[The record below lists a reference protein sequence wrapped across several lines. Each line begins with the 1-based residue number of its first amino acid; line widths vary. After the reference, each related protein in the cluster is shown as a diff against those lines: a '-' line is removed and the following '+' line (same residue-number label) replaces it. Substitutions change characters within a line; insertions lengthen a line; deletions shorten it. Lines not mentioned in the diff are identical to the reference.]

1 MTTDIHDDHQPAPP
15 MGVSS
20 SEGLGPAVPKRKDLG
35 DLIDEL
41 VDASVSL
48 ELAQRPQSIQ
58 INSFKVERIEDELRE
73 RLEEVRLM
81 MQTVDNLEARI
92 AMERQAQRDAC
103 ASAAWIHYMDVC
115 KARGLAPSEH
125 EHWNA
130 ARSVRGA

>member
-1 MTTDIHDDHQPAPP
+1 MTDKVAGPDGAAL
-15 MGVSS
+15 
-20 SEGLGPAVPKRKDLG
+20 SEGLGPTVPKRKDLG

-58 INSFKVERIEDELRE
+58 LGSFRVEQLEEELRE

-81 MQTVDNLEARI
+81 KMTVDNLEARI
-92 AMERQAQRDAC
+92 AMERQQQRDAC

-130 ARSVRGA
+130 ARAVRGA

>member
-1 MTTDIHDDHQPAPP
+1 MTNDATENHDAARRD
-15 MGVSS
+15 GSRL
-20 SEGLGPAVPKRKDLG
+20 SEGLGPTEPKRKGLG

-58 INSFKVERIEDELRE
+58 IGSFRVERIEDELRE

-81 MQTVDNLEARI
+81 QHTIDNLEARI

-130 ARSVRGA
+130 ARAVRGA

>member
-1 MTTDIHDDHQPAPP
+1 

-20 SEGLGPAVPKRKDLG
+20 SEGLGPTAPKRKDLG

-41 VDASVSL
+41 VNASVSL
-48 ELAQRPQSIQ
+48 ELAQSTQSIQ
-58 INSFKVERIEDELRE
+58 VRSSQVERLEDELRE
-73 RLEEVRLM
+73 RMEEVRLM
-81 MQTVDNLEARI
+81 QRTVDNLGVRI
-92 AMERQAQRDAC
+92 AAERQQQRDAC

-130 ARSVRGA
+130 ARAVRGA